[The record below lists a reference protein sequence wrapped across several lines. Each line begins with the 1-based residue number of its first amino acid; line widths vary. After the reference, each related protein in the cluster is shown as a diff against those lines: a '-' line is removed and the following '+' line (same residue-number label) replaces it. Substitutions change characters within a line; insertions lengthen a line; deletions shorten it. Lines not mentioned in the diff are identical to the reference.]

1 MTHPIA
7 PELFDVLTDYTKD
20 IEAGKI
26 KETPTLASTS
36 PALTFCE
43 NFYAQFFQN
52 VAGREITGFNND
64 TKKEAVRI
72 RLRMKKA
79 KTPKTPP
86 ATIQL
91 ITWFEKLCEI
101 YPNVLALGYGG
112 GSTVA
117 FIGFH
122 KDYLL
127 VLLER
132 TAAWAK
138 AANSPEIEQRATS
151 AVSDL
156 RKALATFTK

>member
-1 MTHPIA
+1 MTLPVA
-7 PELFDVLTDYTKD
+7 PELFDVLGSYTED

-26 KETPTLASTS
+26 TPTPKLASTS

-52 VAGREITGFNND
+52 VAHQEITAFNND
-64 TKKEAVRI
+64 TKKEAVRL
-72 RLRMKKA
+72 RLRMKKT
-79 KTPKTPP
+79 KTPKTPA

-91 ITWFEKLCEI
+91 ITWFEKLCDI

-117 FIGFH
+117 FVGFH

-127 VLLER
+127 VLLDR
-132 TAAWAK
+132 ISAWAK
-138 AANSPEIEQRATS
+138 VFKYTDIERKATS

-156 RKALATFTK
+156 RKAIKTITK